1 MISPEFAKEIGKILG
16 RISDD
21 QSENIMKASEI
32 VRETIKNG
40 GLIFT
45 FGCGHSHLVAL
56 DSFYRAGGLAN
67 VSAVLDT
74 DLMLHNGAAKSSSME
89 RMADIS
95 PEIFRRYNIGKND
108 CIFIISSSG
117 INGAP
122 VEMALCAKEAGVK
135 SVAITSMEYAN
146 NKSRHPGGMHLYEA
160 TDMYI
165 DCCVP
170 HGDAV
175 IDIAGKKMG
184 SVSTV
189 AGTFILQ
196 SVLMEAAE
204 MCAKEGINLPIYL
217 SGNIE
222 GGSEHNKAL
231 IDEYIP
237 RVKHL

>member
-1 MISPEFAKEIGKILG
+1 MISLKFAKEIGNILN
-16 RISDD
+16 RISDE
-21 QSENIMKASEI
+21 QSDNIMKAAEI
-32 VRETIKNG
+32 VRDTIKSG

-74 DLMLHNGAAKSSSME
+74 DLMLHNGAAKSSAME

-95 PEIFRRYNIGKND
+95 PEVFKRYNIGKND

-117 INGAP
+117 INGVP
-122 VEMALCAKEAGVK
+122 VEMALCAKKAGVR
-135 SVAITSMEYAN
+135 SVAITSMDYAHDT
-146 NKSRHPGGMHLYEA
+146 SRHMSGMHLYEA
-160 TDMYI
+160 ADMYI

-175 IDIAGKKMG
+175 IDIGSKKMG

-196 SVLMEAAE
+196 SVLMEASE
-204 MCAKEGINLPIYL
+204 MCAKDGINLPIYL

>member
-1 MISPEFAKEIGKILG
+1 MIALEFAKKIGKILD
-16 RISDD
+16 RISNE
-21 QSENIMKASEI
+21 QAENIKKASDI
-32 VRETIKNG
+32 VADTIKNN

-74 DLMLHNGAAKSSSME
+74 DLMLHNGAAKSSAME
-89 RMADIS
+89 RMEAIS
-95 PEIFRRYNIGKND
+95 PEVFKRYNIGKND

-117 INGAP
+117 INGVP
-122 VEMALCAKEAGVK
+122 VEMALCAKREGIK
-135 SVAITSMEYAN
+135 SIAITSMDY
-146 NKSRHPGGMHLYEA
+146 KDDTSRHSSGMRLYEA
-160 TDMYI
+160 ADMYI

-175 IDIAGKKMG
+175 IDIEGKKMG

-196 SVLMEAAE
+196 SVLMEAGE
-204 MCAKEGINLPIYL
+204 KCAKEGLSLPVYL
-217 SGNIE
+217 SGNIV

>member
-1 MISPEFAKEIGKILG
+1 MIAPKFAKEISKILE
-16 RISDD
+16 RISCE
-21 QSENIMKASEI
+21 QSENIIKASEI
-32 VRETIKNG
+32 VRDTIKND

-74 DLMLHNGAAKSSSME
+74 DLMLHNGAAKSSAME
-89 RMADIS
+89 RMAEIS
-95 PEIFRRYNIGKND
+95 PEIFKRYNIGKND

-117 INGAP
+117 INGVP

-135 SVAITSMEYAN
+135 SVAITSMEYAHDV
-146 NKSRHPGGMHLYEA
+146 SRHSSGMHLYEA
-160 TDMYI
+160 ADMYI
-165 DCCVP
+165 DACVP

-175 IDIAGKKMG
+175 IDIGGKKMG

-196 SVLMEAAE
+196 SVLMEAGE
-204 MCAKEGINLPIYL
+204 MCAKEGLPLPVYL

-222 GGSEHNKAL
+222 GGSEFNKSL